1 MMIIKWR
8 KDETEEEPF
17 YNLYACTDTDYE
29 MLIGYIGWDGFT
41 NRWILSYNIPPLH
54 NKFIAYEYYKIN
66 EIDDVLFRALLDI
79 QSELSKINNMC
90 IEYCDAISDYA
101 IDYVQGV
108 NHNED

>member
-1 MMIIKWR
+1 MIIIKWR

-17 YNLYACTDTDYE
+17 YNLYVYTDNDYE
-29 MLIGYIGWDGFT
+29 MHIGCIRWDNFT

-66 EIDDVLFRALLDI
+66 EIDEVLFRALLDI

-90 IEYCDAISDYA
+90 TAYCNAISDYA
-101 IDYVQGV
+101 IDYVQGID
-108 NHNED
+108 HNED